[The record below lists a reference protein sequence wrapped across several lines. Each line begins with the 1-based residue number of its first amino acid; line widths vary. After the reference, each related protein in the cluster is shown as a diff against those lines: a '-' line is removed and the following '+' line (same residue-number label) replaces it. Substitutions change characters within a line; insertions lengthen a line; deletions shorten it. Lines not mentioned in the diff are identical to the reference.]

1 MKRLRYTAAALV
13 LVLGAAACG
22 GDDGDG
28 ADEDTGLSGAEGA
41 DGGAGTTAAPAGG
54 SDLTLPDE
62 VVPVEGDP
70 AEVVALDNSFNAE
83 GISVPAGTTVR
94 WVNNGRQD
102 HDVIPAGQTDASG
115 EWGADPGD
123 FAPGGT
129 YEHTFAE
136 PGTYNYYCTLHGTE
150 SAGMVGVVV
159 VE

>member
-1 MKRLRYTAAALV
+1 MMRVGSMIAGLAL
-13 LVLGAAACG
+13 LLGAAACG
-22 GDDGDG
+22 GDDGP
-28 ADEDTGLSGAEGA
+28 GLSGAEGA
-41 DGGAGTTAAPAGG
+41 GTATTAGPDGEAADGG
-54 SDLTLPDE
+54 SDLTLPEE
-62 VVPVEGDP
+62 VVPFTGDP
-70 AEVVALDNSFNAE
+70 ADVVALDNSFNAE
-83 GISVPAGTTVR
+83 GISVPAGTSVR

-102 HDVIPAGQTDASG
+102 HDIVPAGETDASG

-129 YEHTFAE
+129 YEHTFTA

>member
-1 MKRLRYTAAALV
+1 MKRLRYTAVALV
-13 LVLGAAACG
+13 LVFGAGACG
-22 GDDGDG
+22 GDDGEG
-28 ADEDTGLSGAEGA
+28 ADEDAGLSGAEG
-41 DGGAGTTAAPAGG
+41 TAAAGAEGAGG

-102 HDVIPAGQTDASG
+102 HDVIPAGETDASG